1 MPPLGRLF
9 PVFSPWSRRRRP
21 SVPIGLRIGDKV
33 EVVRLRVGQGRAI
46 TNIFC
51 FRGVGGSAQGCPE
64 KSAESGIA

>member
-1 MPPLGRLF
+1 MPPLGQRF
-9 PVFSPWSRRRRP
+9 PMFSPWSKRRRP
-21 SVPIGLRIGDKV
+21 SVPIGLRIGGKV

-51 FRGVGGSAQGCPE
+51 FRGVGGAAQGYPE

>member
-9 PVFSPWSRRRRP
+9 LMFSPWSRRRRP
-21 SVPIGLRIGDKV
+21 SVLIGLRIGDKV
-33 EVVRLRVGQGRAI
+33 EAVRLRVGQGRAI